1 LRHNLRRIQVI
12 DFDGRLNK
20 HAGKYQGLRVKEAR
34 KRVAEDMEKMGL
46 IEKIDYEYTHVIEV
60 CYKCTT
66 TIEPMLLP
74 QWFIKMEPLSKPA
87 IEAVKKG
94 KIKIYPKKFEKIYF
108 QFLENIR
115 DWNISRQIVW
125 GIRIPAWFCLGCHPE
140 RSEGSRDSSE
150 NGL

>member
-1 LRHNLRRIQVI
+1 MADLINTQGNIRGL
-12 DFDGRLNK
+12 
-20 HAGKYQGLRVKEAR
+20 GLRKR

-87 IEAVKKG
+87 IEVVKKG
-94 KIKIYPKKFEKIYF
+94 K
-108 QFLENIR
+108 
-115 DWNISRQIVW
+115 
-125 GIRIPAWFCLGCHPE
+125 
-140 RSEGSRDSSE
+140 
-150 NGL
+150 